1 MNTQDSHIWYQP
13 ALLQYFLKDDSTN
26 TQILKKNTAEYFC
39 TEKYRVLAAIALA
52 NFQRNS
58 GSDTEHEFANSNTFL
73 HPKSSLIT
81 FTQL

>member
-39 TEKYRVLAAIALA
+39 TKKYRVLALA

-58 GSDTEHEFANSNTFL
+58 GSDTEHEFTNSNTFL
-73 HPKSSLIT
+73 NPKSSLIT